1 MWQQNKKVKKN
12 KKVEKNKKVKKNKK
26 GEKNKKV
33 KKNKNYVNI
42 ESKLTD
48 FGRNKKRRGK

>member
-1 MWQQNKKVKKN
+1 MKKN
-12 KKVEKNKKVKKNKK
+12 KKVEKNKKVKKNTK
-26 GEKNKKV
+26 GEKSKKV